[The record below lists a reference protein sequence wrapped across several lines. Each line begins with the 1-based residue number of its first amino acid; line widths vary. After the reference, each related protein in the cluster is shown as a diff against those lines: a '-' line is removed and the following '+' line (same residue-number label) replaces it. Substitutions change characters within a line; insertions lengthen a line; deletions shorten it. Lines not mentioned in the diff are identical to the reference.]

1 MTMRALIGSAVL
13 AAGFL
18 LSLTLSASSDESQP
32 AQSSVQKAQ
41 SKKDCRSKCE
51 GQYSEYKCTE
61 GVAPMHSPCEL
72 FNQCLSDC
80 D

>member
-18 LSLTLSASSDESQP
+18 LSLTVSASGDESQP
-32 AQSSVQKAQ
+32 ETPTQKAQ